1 MSARLKLT
9 LSYAGLVVIAG
20 VILLGV
26 VWLFLL
32 RYVPEDIA
40 LGGGF
45 VPDRADLAEAF
56 TPRAIGALVF
66 LVLFGLVG
74 GWLLAGRMLAPLA
87 RIRDAARRAADG
99 SLSHRIRLT
108 GPHDE
113 FREVADRFDVMLAT
127 LEAHV
132 AEQQR
137 FAANASHELRT
148 PLAISQALLDV
159 AARDPERDV
168 DELLARLSAVNARS
182 TALIEALLLLSR
194 SERRTSDDEEV
205 DLSLLAEDVAE
216 ELLVVAERRG
226 VSLDVSGDAA
236 WTLGSPEL
244 LRHLVVNLVQNA
256 IVHNERGGSVT
267 VETSASSGEGTS
279 TLVVTN
285 TGAVVPDE
293 VLATLAEPFQRGASR
308 VAPDHDD
315 HTGAGLGLA
324 IVASIVAAHDG
335 ALGLDARDGGGLVA
349 TVTVRGRRTR

>member
-87 RIRDAARRAADG
+87 RIGDAARRAADG

-256 IVHNERGGSVT
+256 IVHNARGGSVT
-267 VETSASSGEGTS
+267 VRTSATEGTS
-279 TLVVTN
+279 TLVVAN

-293 VLATLAEPFQRGASR
+293 VLVTLAEPFQRGAAR
-308 VAPDHDD
+308 VREGSDD
-315 HTGAGLGLA
+315 HAGAGLGLA

-335 ALGLDARDGGGLVA
+335 TLALDARDGGGLVA
-349 TVTVRGRRTR
+349 RVTVRGRRTR